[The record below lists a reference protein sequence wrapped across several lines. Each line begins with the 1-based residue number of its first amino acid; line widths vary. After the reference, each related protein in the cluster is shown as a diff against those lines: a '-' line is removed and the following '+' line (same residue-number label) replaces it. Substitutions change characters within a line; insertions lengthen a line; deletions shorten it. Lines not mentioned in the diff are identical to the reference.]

1 MKTQKIKLT
10 ELRQLVKKII
20 KEEKSKKNVIKENKD
35 FNVQD
40 FLDQLKD
47 GPYAFPGG
55 YPKYFVT
62 KDGGVLSFEAAKEN
76 KDEIISA
83 MKDGYDDQWL
93 VVGVDINWEDSDLY
107 CDHTNKKIECA
118 YCEDEYLEEGLWNQ
132 LKTGAKSA
140 FGAGIGD
147 RTGGGLNLGKR
158 FNAAKTGF
166 QQQGKVDN
174 IDKVLEILKPLVDS
188 GKIDPNQTVAQ
199 LLNSAGKFQ
208 KGSLGQMKAQAKSR
222 ISKTRNDIYRK

>member
-10 ELRQLVKKII
+10 ELRQLVKEII
-20 KEEKSKKNVIKENKD
+20 KEEKVNKRVIKENKIFFD
-35 FNVQD
+35 YILQGSEATEENAMDVARG
-40 FLDQLKD
+40 LDWQEIETKE
-47 GPYAFPGG
+47 AN
-55 YPKYFVT
+55 YPNLSYVDTVNGVGIYYNYGTDDYYFT
-62 KDGGVLSFEAAKEN
+62 
-76 KDEIISA
+76 DES
-83 MKDGYDDQWL
+83 
-93 VVGVDINWEDSDLY
+93 
-107 CDHTNKKIECA
+107 
-118 YCEDEYLEEGLWNQ
+118 LEEGLWNQ

-140 FGAGIGD
+140 FGAGIGSGD

-174 IDKVLEILKPLVDS
+174 IDKVLEVLKPLVDS

-222 ISKTRNDIYRK
+222 ISKTQNDIYRK